1 MNEKIDSQQQKSI
14 MNGDL
19 PDLMNRLHTIDNE
32 NVAKL
37 RRMSILFAVLIVL
50 YLALIIAHPT
60 INLIIITV
68 SFTVFLAV
76 FIYSFRKTRKRDYS
90 LPVKQLLI
98 ESRKSYRLVT
108 PEYLVINAAA
118 YTLIVVS
125 FRTLSTEYF
134 SLNLWG
140 LTGDLAVLV
149 VTTLFYTIMLVI
161 GYLVWRATYHKL
173 IRQIDVCLKD
183 LDE

>member
-1 MNEKIDSQQQKSI
+1 
-14 MNGDL
+14 
-19 PDLMNRLHTIDNE
+19 
-32 NVAKL
+32 
-37 RRMSILFAVLIVL
+37 
-50 YLALIIAHPT
+50 
-60 INLIIITV
+60 
-68 SFTVFLAV
+68 
-76 FIYSFRKTRKRDYS
+76 
-90 LPVKQLLI
+90 
-98 ESRKSYRLVT
+98 VT